1 MKRLRLLAVL
11 AALMA
16 LPEAARACEGQL
28 ITEHV
33 MNGPVCV
40 PAAPKR
46 IVTLDPLLTLG
57 LFFELGVPVLAT
69 TYPGIQD
76 EGIRAA
82 AETAKVA
89 DVGHPYEPSLERI
102 LALKPDLIIGASYIH
117 AGLYDKLSRIAPTL
131 LIDHVDWKTHLR
143 LIARIGGRLEQA
155 EADLT
160 AYEKRAAAIKA
171 RMPGLKLSAVWIK
184 PGGFNVFLD
193 GPAAYAPYA
202 VLREAGVKRTAYE
215 TTSDD
220 KVDKRPDWEEI
231 AALDGDVLL
240 YVVTS
245 GTNET
250 PDDQLAAETVA
261 NPLWQLLPA
270 VQAGRAYRVDR
281 ATWMGFHGVVSAQRV
296 LDDVERYILARP

>member
-1 MKRLRLLAVL
+1 MKRRHLLAGL
-11 AALMA
+11 AALLA
-16 LPEAARACEGQL
+16 FPEAAQACDGQL
-28 ITEHV
+28 IAEHV

-40 PAAPKR
+40 PKAAQR

-57 LFFELGVPVLAT
+57 MFFELGVPVLAT

-76 EGIRAA
+76 DGLRKA
-82 AETAKVA
+82 AEAAKVA

-102 LALKPDLIIGASYIH
+102 LALKPDLIIGGSYVH
-117 AGLYDKLSRIAPTL
+117 AGLHDKLSRIAPTL

-143 LIARIGGRLEQA
+143 LVARIGGRAERA
-155 EADLT
+155 EADLA

-171 RMPGLKLSAVWIK
+171 RMPDLKLSAVWVK
-184 PGGFNVFLD
+184 PDGFNVFLD

-215 TTSDD
+215 TTSDGT
-220 KVDKRPDWEEI
+220 VDKRPDWEEI
-231 AALDGDVLL
+231 AALDGDVLF

-250 PDDQLAAETVA
+250 PDDELTAETIA

-270 VQAGRAYRVDR
+270 VRAGRSYRVDR
-281 ATWMGFHGVVSAQRV
+281 ATWMGFHGAVSAQRV
-296 LDDVERYILARP
+296 LDDVERFILAKP

>member
-40 PAAPKR
+40 PAALKR

-155 EADLT
+155 EADLA
-160 AYEKRAAAIKA
+160 AYEKRAAAIKT
-171 RMPGLKLSAVWIK
+171 RLPDLKLSALWVK

-296 LDDVERYILARP
+296 LDDVERYILAKP